1 MKTKDTLNRFI
12 FDKAPV
18 RGESVHLNESWQ
30 AVLDK
35 HDYPQ
40 AVRSVLG
47 EAMAATVLLS
57 ATIKFL
63 GSITLQI
70 QGDGPLSMLVVQVT
84 TDKTVRAMA
93 SYESDDLQPGL
104 KNLFGDARLMIT
116 IEMENAS
123 ERYQGIVEL
132 GDDSIAA
139 ALEEYFKSS
148 EQLDTRIWLTANKDV
163 AAGFLLQRMPKES
176 MPDSDDED
184 WNGFCILAETL
195 KDEELCALEV
205 EEILHRLYHEEDVR
219 LFAPDKIRFACSC
232 SLERIEK
239 TLKGMGHDEVK
250 DILNEQGKVEVDCS
264 FCNHHYEFD
273 AIDVEKVFFDGFTVE
288 ASNTRH

>member
-18 RGESVHLNESWQ
+18 RGESVHLDDAWKAILE
-30 AVLDK
+30 K
-35 HDYPQ
+35 HDYPIE
-40 AVRSVLG
+40 VRNVLG

-70 QGDGPLSMLVVQVT
+70 QGDGPLSMLVVQVM

-93 SYESDDLQPGL
+93 SYEDEDLQSGL

-116 IEMENAS
+116 IEMENAT
-123 ERYQGIVEL
+123 ERYQGIVDL
-132 GDDSIAA
+132 GDESIAA
-139 ALEEYFKSS
+139 ALEEYFRSS
-148 EQLDTRIWLTANKDV
+148 EQLETRLWLTANEDV
-163 AAGFLLQRMPKES
+163 AAGFLLQQMPKES
-176 MPDSDDED
+176 MPDSDGDA
-184 WNGFCILAETL
+184 WNRFCIMADTL
-195 KDEELCALEV
+195 KDEDLISLEV

-219 LFAPDKIRFACSC
+219 LFAPDNIEFSCSC
-232 SLERIEK
+232 SRERIEK
-239 TLKGMGHDEVK
+239 TLKGMGHKEVK
-250 DILNEQGKVEVDCS
+250 EILTEQGKVEVDCS

-273 AIDVEKVFFDGFTVE
+273 VIDVEKVFFDGFTVDT
-288 ASNTRH
+288 SSTRH